1 MKRKTR
7 FELSRAKKTATNPT
21 TWQAV
26 FLLTTVYFAIVE
38 GLL

>member
-1 MKRKTR
+1 M
-7 FELSRAKKTATNPT
+7 KKTISTVKNPM

-26 FLLTTVYFAIVE
+26 FLLATISFAIVE

>member
-1 MKRKTR
+1 M
-7 FELSRAKKTATNPT
+7 KKTVKNPT

-26 FLLTTVYFAIVE
+26 FLLATVCFAVVE

>member
-1 MKRKTR
+1 M
-7 FELSRAKKTATNPT
+7 KKTIKTAKNPT

-26 FLLTTVYFAIVE
+26 FLFATVCFAIVE